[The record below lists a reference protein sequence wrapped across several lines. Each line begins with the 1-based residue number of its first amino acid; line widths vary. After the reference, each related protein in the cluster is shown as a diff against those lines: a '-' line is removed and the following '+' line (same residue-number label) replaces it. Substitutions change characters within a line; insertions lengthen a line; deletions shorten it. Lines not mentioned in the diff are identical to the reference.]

1 MSSIEEA
8 QVNVWECIQTTLIDL
23 AVDDDMTEEEITEL
37 QPQLDH
43 VLSYIEQLDEVNV
56 EGIEPTAHASAV
68 YNVFRAD
75 LPRAGFTQEQAT
87 ANAPHSG
94 NGLFLV
100 PKVVEG

>member
-1 MSSIEEA
+1 MSA
-8 QVNVWECIQTTLIDL
+8 PHLDVRYVADL
-23 AVDDDMTEEEITEL
+23 VRLHLTDGEIAEL

-43 VLSYIEQLDEVNV
+43 VLSYIEQLNEVNV
-56 EGIEPTAHASAV
+56 DGIEPTAHASAV

-75 LPRAGFTQEQAT
+75 VPRDHFTQEQAT

>member
-1 MSSIEEA
+1 MSA
-8 QVNVWECIQTTLIDL
+8 PHLDVRYVADL
-23 AVDDDMTEEEITEL
+23 VRLKLTDDEIAEL

-43 VLSYIEQLDEVNV
+43 VLSYIEQLNEVDV
-56 EGIEPTAHASAV
+56 DGIEPTAHASAV

-75 LPRAGFTQEQAT
+75 NPRDTFTQEQAI

-94 NGLFLV
+94 SGLFLV

>member
-1 MSSIEEA
+1 MSA
-8 QVNVWECIQTTLIDL
+8 PHLDVRYVANLVRLRL
-23 AVDDDMTEEEITEL
+23 TEEEIAEF

-43 VLSYIEQLDEVNV
+43 VLSYIEQLNEVDV
-56 EGIEPTAHASAV
+56 EGIDPTAHASAV

-75 LPRAGFTQEQAT
+75 VPRDAFTRAEAT

-100 PKVVEG
+100 PKMVEG

>member
-1 MSSIEEA
+1 MSA
-8 QVNVWECIQTTLIDL
+8 PHLDVRYVADL
-23 AVDDDMTEEEITEL
+23 VRLRLTEDEIAEL

-43 VLSYIEQLDEVNV
+43 VLSYIEQLNEVNV
-56 EGIEPTAHASAV
+56 EGIEATAHASAV

-75 LPRAGFTQEQAT
+75 ASRDGFTQEQAT

>member
-1 MSSIEEA
+1 MSVPHLDVRYVADLVRLRLTDEEVA
-8 QVNVWECIQTTLIDL
+8 
-23 AVDDDMTEEEITEL
+23 EL

-43 VLSYIEQLDEVNV
+43 VLSYIEQLNEVNV
-56 EGIEPTAHASAV
+56 DGIEPTAHASAV
-68 YNVFRAD
+68 YNVFRPDVARD
-75 LPRAGFTQEQAT
+75 GFTQAQAT

>member
-1 MSSIEEA
+1 MSTPHLDVRYVA
-8 QVNVWECIQTTLIDL
+8 DL
-23 AVDDDMTEEEITEL
+23 VRLRLTDEEIAEL

-43 VLSYIEQLDEVNV
+43 VLTYIEQLNEVNV

-68 YNVFRAD
+68 FNVFREDAS
-75 LPRAGFTQEQAT
+75 RAGFSPAEAL

-94 NGLFLV
+94 NGLFMV

>member
-1 MSSIEEA
+1 MSVPHLDVRYVA
-8 QVNVWECIQTTLIDL
+8 DL
-23 AVDDDMTEEEITEL
+23 VRLRLSAEEIAEF

-43 VLSYIEQLDEVNV
+43 VLSYIEQLREVNV
-56 EGIEPTAHASAV
+56 DGIEPTAHAFPV

-75 LPRAGFTQEQAT
+75 VPRDCFTQEEAT

-94 NGLFLV
+94 SGLFLV

>member
-1 MSSIEEA
+1 MSTPQLDVRYVAALVRLRLSDAE
-8 QVNVWECIQTTLIDL
+8 VS
-23 AVDDDMTEEEITEL
+23 EL

-43 VLSYIEQLDEVNV
+43 VLDYIAQLNEVDV
-56 EGIEPTAHASAV
+56 DGIEPTAHASAV

-75 LPRAGFTQEQAT
+75 VPRDLFTQEQAT

-100 PKVVEG
+100 PKVVEN

>member
-1 MSSIEEA
+1 MSVPHLDVRYVA
-8 QVNVWECIQTTLIDL
+8 DL
-23 AVDDDMTEEEITEL
+23 VRLRLTDEEIAEF

-43 VLSYIEQLDEVNV
+43 VLSYIGQLNEVDV

-75 LPRAGFTQEQAT
+75 EPRDCFTQDEAV

-94 NGLFLV
+94 SGLFIV